1 MSHGRDRNKGHSAPI
16 ALSAN
21 SAWNISN
28 FRRHLV
34 SVLLEKG
41 YRVVAIVPPGDGVEA
56 LQEMGLEVELLPMNP
71 RGVSPLAD
79 GILLS
84 RYIQI
89 LRRLQPAAF
98 LGFTAKP
105 NIYGGIAAR
114 MLAIPAINNITGL
127 GTSFLS
133 GRLLEGVVANL
144 YKAGLRNSAA
154 AFFHNSDDLE
164 LFVTRRLVTRAQAQ
178 VIPGSGIDLARF
190 APAPW
195 PDGAMTFL
203 FVGRLLI
210 DKGILE
216 LGEAAQIVKAAVPG
230 CRFIAVGEWS
240 PHPRAAPRAQLD
252 RWVEAGVLEL
262 VGNVADVRPFIKRAH
277 VIVLPS
283 YREGLPRALLEA
295 SAMARPS
302 IAADVPGSRDVVEDK
317 VTGFLCEP
325 RSARSLAAA
334 LLKMAELPDAERRAM
349 GERARRRTEDRF
361 GQERV
366 GTAYLRELD
375 RICR

>member
-1 MSHGRDRNKGHSAPI
+1 M
-16 ALSAN
+16 
-21 SAWNISN
+21 
-28 FRRHLV
+28 
-34 SVLLEKG
+34 LLEKG
-41 YRVVAIVPPGDGVEA
+41 YRVVAIIPPGDGVEA

-216 LGEAAQIVKAAVPG
+216 LGEAAQIVKSAVPG

-262 VGNVADVRPFIKRAH
+262 VGNVADVRPFIERAH
-277 VIVLPS
+277 VVVLPS

-361 GQERV
+361 GEERV